1 MGAWYTTLPPTIVSN
16 TCVSPIESGSRG
28 SNGVRYT
35 LVYTVD
41 TLGDSMRT
49 NVVLDDDLLKEA
61 FALTGARTKKD
72 VIHQALRE
80 LVRVRRR
87 KNLMDL
93 AGRLRFRDGFDHKKL
108 RETRRGSR

>member
-1 MGAWYTTLPPTIVSN
+1 
-16 TCVSPIESGSRG
+16 
-28 SNGVRYT
+28 
-35 LVYTVD
+35 
-41 TLGDSMRT
+41 MRT

-72 VIHQALRE
+72 VIHEALRQ
-80 LVRVRRR
+80 LVRLRRK

-93 AGRLRFRDGFDHKKL
+93 AGRLRFRDGFDHKTV

>member
-1 MGAWYTTLPPTIVSN
+1 MSSAGLDVGQWCTIH
-16 TCVSPIESGSRG
+16 TGIHTRHPRRG
-28 SNGVRYT
+28 Y
-35 LVYTVD
+35 
-41 TLGDSMRT
+41 MRT

-72 VIHQALRE
+72 VIHEALRE
-80 LVRVRRR
+80 LVRLRRK

-93 AGRLRFRDGFDHKKL
+93 AGRLRFRDGFDHKTV

>member
-1 MGAWYTTLPPTIVSN
+1 MVYDTQ
-16 TCVSPIESGSRG
+16 E
-28 SNGVRYT
+28 YT
-35 LVYTVD
+35 LD
-41 TLGDSMRT
+41 FLGVPMRT

-61 FALTGARTKKD
+61 LALTGARTKKD

-80 LVRVRRR
+80 LVRVRRK

-93 AGRLRFRDGFDHKKL
+93 AGRLRFHDGFDHKTL